1 MQSEYM
7 QILTGEA
14 FLSLLKAADQVQ
26 LTERVLMQIKEQ
38 AIAMLQQWSA
48 DILEIW
54 AEVYSL
60 TLAGLTK
67 LKRKQ
72 TGGDLK
78 ELEPAYLECKQMV

>member
-38 AIAMLQQWSA
+38 AIAML
-48 DILEIW
+48 
-54 AEVYSL
+54 
-60 TLAGLTK
+60 
-67 LKRKQ
+67 
-72 TGGDLK
+72 
-78 ELEPAYLECKQMV
+78 